1 MDLGTRLSV
10 PAQVMSRRVGDETV
24 LLDIESGLYFGVDR
38 VGQRIWELAG
48 SGRTLGDIV
57 EAIVAE
63 FEVERPRAE
72 ADVMSFVATLV
83 GRGLLAE

>member
-63 FEVERPRAE
+63 FEVERPQAE